1 MKKKRVCTGYDD
13 GIVTRRDALRT
24 FGHGIGSI
32 ALASLLSQD
41 RAFGAEDISF
51 PNFAP
56 KAKRVIFLFQAGAP
70 SQMDLF
76 DYKPRLNK
84 DHGKELPTE
93 VRMGQRLTGM
103 SGYQASLPLVG
114 SPFKFKQQGESGHWM
129 SDLLPHTAEIADEL
143 CVIKSLN
150 TEAINHGPGVT
161 MMQTGS
167 QFPGRP
173 SMGAWLNYGLG
184 SESSDLPG
192 FVVMVSNDRGG
203 QPLFS
208 RLWGSG
214 FLPGKFDGVR
224 LRPDK
229 DAVLYLNSPGG
240 ITAASRRKAL
250 DRIQELNEIR
260 LKQTSDPALETRIA
274 QYEMAYRM
282 QASIPKVTD
291 ISDETDE
298 TLKLYGDDVKKPGTF
313 AANCLRARR
322 LAERGV
328 RFIQL
333 YHPGWDH
340 HGNLPSGIRQKCKQ
354 TDQASAAL
362 VKDLKAKGMLDDT
375 LVIWGGE
382 FGRTSYCQGKIE
394 GGNFGR
400 DHHPK
405 CFTMW
410 MAGGGVKAGYSH
422 GKTDQYSYNVVED
435 GVHIH
440 DFHAT
445 ILHLLGIDHQ
455 RLTFKYQGRHF
466 RLTDVHGNVVR
477 ELLA

>member
-1 MKKKRVCTGYDD
+1 
-13 GIVTRRDALRT
+13 
-24 FGHGIGSI
+24 
-32 ALASLLSQD
+32 
-41 RAFGAEDISF
+41 
-51 PNFAP
+51 
-56 KAKRVIFLFQAGAP
+56 
-70 SQMDLF
+70 
-76 DYKPRLNK
+76 
-84 DHGKELPTE
+84 
-93 VRMGQRLTGM
+93 
-103 SGYQASLPLVG
+103 
-114 SPFKFKQQGESGHWM
+114 
-129 SDLLPHTAEIADEL
+129 
-143 CVIKSLN
+143 
-150 TEAINHGPGVT
+150 
-161 MMQTGS
+161 
-167 QFPGRP
+167 
-173 SMGAWLNYGLG
+173 
-184 SESSDLPG
+184 
-192 FVVMVSNDRGG
+192 
-203 QPLFS
+203 
-208 RLWGSG
+208 
-214 FLPGKFDGVR
+214 
-224 LRPDK
+224 
-229 DAVLYLNSPGG
+229 
-240 ITAASRRKAL
+240 
-250 DRIQELNEIR
+250 
-260 LKQTSDPALETRIA
+260 
-274 QYEMAYRM
+274 M
-282 QASIPKVTD
+282 QASIPQVTD
-291 ISDETDE
+291 ISDETEE

-466 RLTDVHGNVVR
+466 RLTDVHGDVVK